1 MLDKEIGFTLS
12 GREILFVG
20 ILLGICFVWCAIC
33 FIISIRR
40 GEKQDEKCTRKCIHM
55 LRKDFLYMGVIASIA
70 VVLLLTLTF
79 ATDGN
84 AVNYFSFA
92 GMLSS
97 IILSVVAIFM
107 TINSENESKEAKIQ
121 LDKSVEKMEATAQ
134 KIELDFSKWTQ
145 SNQLLLEE
153 LEKQADSNK
162 VLLDELGKQKVRF
175 ESMLSDSQSIIEQ
188 NKELYRKMDG
198 MTSVNVDMAKKGS
211 QWSGFSQKGSQQ

>member
-1 MLDKEIGFTLS
+1 MLDNEISFSLS
-12 GREILFVG
+12 GREILFIV
-20 ILLGICFVWCAIC
+20 ILLGICLIWCAIC
-33 FIISIRR
+33 FIISVRR

-92 GMLSS
+92 GMLSA

-121 LDKSVEKMEATAQ
+121 LDKSVAKMEATAQ
-134 KIELDFSKWTQ
+134 NLTKLQKNGKAQIENFWVSLRIRRKPLKKFWG
-145 SNQLLLEE
+145 
-153 LEKQADSNK
+153 
-162 VLLDELGKQKVRF
+162 VLRLCWMNAG
-175 ESMLSDSQSIIEQ
+175 
-188 NKELYRKMDG
+188 LY
-198 MTSVNVDMAKKGS
+198 
-211 QWSGFSQKGSQQ
+211 